1 MIVSVMV
8 QSLPQEM
15 ASQPMLQVVQSGD
28 LSQAVSSDGA
38 PIAELHHST
47 DSVAHLEQE
56 ALLAGADFVGK

>member
-1 MIVSVMV
+1 MV

-28 LSQAVSSDGA
+28 LSQAVGFDGA

-56 ALLAGADFVGK
+56 ALFAGADFVGK

>member
-1 MIVSVMV
+1 MMV

-15 ASQPMLQVVQSGD
+15 ASQPTLQVVQSGD
-28 LSQAVSSDGA
+28 LSQVASSDEA
-38 PIAELHHST
+38 PIPELHSMT

>member
-1 MIVSVMV
+1 MV

-15 ASQPMLQVVQSGD
+15 ESQPALHLVQSED
-28 LSQAVSSDGA
+28 LSQAARSDGA
-38 PIAELHHST
+38 PIAETHTLT

>member
-1 MIVSVMV
+1 MV

-15 ASQPMLQVVQSGD
+15 ASQPALQVVQSGD

-38 PIAELHHST
+38 PFAERHHST
-47 DSVAHLEQE
+47 DSVAYLEQE

>member
-1 MIVSVMV
+1 MV

-15 ASQPMLQVVQSGD
+15 ESQPTLQVVQSGD
-28 LSQAVSSDGA
+28 LSQAISSDGA

>member
-1 MIVSVMV
+1 
-8 QSLPQEM
+8 M

>member
-1 MIVSVMV
+1 MV

-38 PIAELHHST
+38 PIAEFYSMT
-47 DSVAHLEQE
+47 NSVTHLEQE
-56 ALLAGADFVGK
+56 AFLAGADFVGK

>member
-1 MIVSVMV
+1 MV

-15 ASQPMLQVVQSGD
+15 ASQPTLQVVQSGD
-28 LSQAVSSDGA
+28 LSQAASSDEA
-38 PIAELHHST
+38 PIAELHSIA